1 MQVTCNS
8 CNKVLSIPD
17 EKIPKGQVFSFNCP
31 ACKNKI
37 TVNADGAAPVVPMDD
52 TARTAPLG
60 ESFSGSSDAPG
71 AMVCH
76 TEPAVF
82 KALLEKLGYRVH
94 TPTHH
99 IEAVNNLRFNDYR
112 MVLVTDSFVN
122 KPAEQA
128 NILEHLQ
135 NMNMAQRRRIF
146 LAYVADKARSFDPME
161 AFAKSVNMIV
171 TKEDAAKENFG
182 DALVRGVRDADRFYK
197 IYFEVMESLG
207 KA

>member
-31 ACKNKI
+31 SCKNKI
-37 TVNADGAAPVVPMDD
+37 TVNAEGNTPVVPMDD
-52 TARTAPLG
+52 TERTAPVG
-60 ESFSGSSDAPG
+60 ESFSGSTNEPG

-76 TEPAVF
+76 TEPAAF
-82 KALLEKLGYRVH
+82 KNLLEKMGYRVH
-94 TPTHH
+94 TPSHH

-112 MVLVTDSFVN
+112 LVIVTDDFVK

-135 NMNMAQRRRIF
+135 NMNMSQRRRIF
-146 LAYVADKARSFDPME
+146 LVYVADKARSFDPME

-171 TKEDAAKENFG
+171 AKEDATKENFG
-182 DALVRGVRDADRFYK
+182 EALARGIRDGDRFFK
-197 IYFEVMESLG
+197 VYFEVMEKLG
-207 KA
+207 KS